1 MTKTDKTRVQLAVI
15 VVALSV
21 LVPAF
26 ASAQPGRTT
35 ASTSSRHLTSGTP
48 VPFSPVGHL
57 PKSFWDGGEAAHR
70 AYLASLPRP
79 HLGPRASA
87 RREQLL
93 SQWNSAPTA
102 PAAAAAPSSGSP
114 DWYAIAQCEAG
125 GRWDTNSGNGY
136 WGGLQFAP
144 STWFAYGGGPF
155 DGMGPFPYS
164 SAEQIAVG
172 ERVYAAQG
180 PGAWP
185 NCFQW

>member
-1 MTKTDKTRVQLAVI
+1 MTKTDKTRVQLAII
-15 VVALSV
+15 VAGLSV

-26 ASAQPGRTT
+26 ASAQPGRT
-35 ASTSSRHLTSGTP
+35 ASSTSSRHPATASP
-48 VPFSPVGHL
+48 VPFSPATY
-57 PKSFWDGGEAAHR
+57 PPRSFWDGGEAARR
-70 AYLASLPRP
+70 AFVASSPRP
-79 HLGPRASA
+79 HRGPSVSA

-93 SQWNSAPTA
+93 PERSASTTVPVS
-102 PAAAAAPSSGSP
+102 PSSGGP

-155 DGMGPFPYS
+155 DGTGPFPYS
-164 SAEQIAVG
+164 ADEQIAVA
-172 ERVYAAQG
+172 ERVVTTQG
-180 PGAWP
+180 PSAWP